1 MCVYWRKYAC
11 SVHVWFKL
19 LNSRAF
25 VVYITK
31 NYPYMFLYKLLSISF
46 KWWICSE
53 GVGTVTV
60 DTHWLLLL
68 CSRHTLQQPLCMV
81 CYSRVINFNPF
92 SFNPNLFDQSFSDQ
106 FCNLEKKGL
115 NDRFYHDYHR
125 YSVFSYPNNSINC
138 SNSEWSDMY
147 SPEKF
152 DQVK

>member
-53 GVGTVTV
+53 GVRTVTV
-60 DTHWLLLL
+60 DTHWFLLL
-68 CSRHTLQQPLCMV
+68 CSRHTLQQQLCMV
-81 CYSRVINFNPF
+81 CYSRVINFNFFPLTLICLISRLVISFVIWKKKDWMTASIMITIDILF
-92 SFNPNLFDQSFSDQ
+92 SPILII
-106 FCNLEKKGL
+106 LL
-115 NDRFYHDYHR
+115 IAAI
-125 YSVFSYPNNSINC
+125 P
-138 SNSEWSDMY
+138 SEVTCTHLKSLT
-147 SPEKF
+147 K
-152 DQVK
+152 

>member
-53 GVGTVTV
+53 GVRTVTV
-60 DTHWLLLL
+60 DTHWFLLL
-68 CSRHTLQQPLCMV
+68 CSRHTLQQQLCMV
-81 CYSRVINFNPF
+81 CYSRVINFNFFPLTLICLISRLVI
-92 SFNPNLFDQSFSDQ
+92 SFVIWK
-106 FCNLEKKGL
+106 KKGL

-125 YSVFSYPNNSINC
+125 YSVFTYPNNSINC